1 MLISEVI
8 IMPEVVVRS
17 RIKDY
22 AVLGEKKLEVAAE
35 VFPALCQIVQGRI
48 KKAAERAKANGR
60 NTIMAR
66 DL

>member
-1 MLISEVI
+1 
-8 IMPEVVVRS
+8 MPEIVVRS
-17 RIKDY
+17 RIRDF
-22 AVLGEKKLEVAAE
+22 AVFNEKRLEVAGE
-35 VFPALCQIVQGRI
+35 VFPALCEMVKNKI